1 MNISEGLDMNIS
13 EGLHMN
19 ILRFVCA
26 MVLAAPALAGA
37 QGKTEATLRLD
48 WVPGAHHVGPV
59 LAAQRGYYA
68 QEGIDLAVKPGRGSG
83 STVQVVASGTELFG
97 FADAGVMAIAA
108 SKGAPVVMVANFMQV
123 GPNGAIT
130 LDKPMSSPKE
140 LAGKTIGLVPGE
152 SAHVALLAVAK
163 KHGIPESALRIVSIE
178 AASKAAALLT
188 KKVDTIVGFRFGD
201 YLRVYTQNPNA
212 KITLFADWGVNVLGN
227 GYFVST
233 STLEKNPDLVQRFVR
248 ATSRGWQEARKEP
261 NAAIDAMMKA
271 FPDTNRRFLELGLP
285 MVFEHMQSPAAKGK
299 PPGWTAE
306 EDWKTTLEVMKS
318 AGLEGDRPPSSY
330 YRNIVAQ

>member
-1 MNISEGLDMNIS
+1 MNIR
-13 EGLHMN
+13 
-19 ILRFVCA
+19 RFVCA
-26 MVLAAPALAGA
+26 LVLIAPAALAAA
-37 QGKTEATLRLD
+37 QGKTAATLRLD

-68 QEGIDLAVKPGRGSG
+68 EEGIELAVQPGRGSG
-83 STVQVVASGTELFG
+83 STVQVVASGTDLFG

-130 LDKPMSSPKE
+130 LDRPMSSPKE

-163 KHGIPESALRIVSIE
+163 KYGIPDSAYRIVSIE
-178 AASKAAALLT
+178 AASKVAALLT
-188 KKVDTIVGFRFGD
+188 KKVDMIPGFRFGD
-201 YLRVYTQNPNA
+201 YLRAYTQNPNT

-233 STLEKNPDLVQRFVR
+233 STLEKNPELVQRFVR
-248 ATSRGWQEARKEP
+248 ATARGWQEAKKDP
-261 NAAIDAMMKA
+261 NAAVDALMKA
-271 FPDTNRRFLELGLP
+271 FPDTNRRFVELGVP

-299 PPGWTAE
+299 PLGWMAE

-318 AGLEGDRPPSSY
+318 AGLEGDRPPSAY
-330 YRNIVAQ
+330 YRNLVEH